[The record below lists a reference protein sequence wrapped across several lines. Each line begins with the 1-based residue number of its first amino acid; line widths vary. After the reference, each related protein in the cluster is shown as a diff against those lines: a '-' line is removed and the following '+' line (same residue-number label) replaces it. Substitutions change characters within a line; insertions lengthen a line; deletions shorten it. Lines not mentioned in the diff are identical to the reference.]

1 MAHYSLEKKIEV
13 LGDMIDRLNMLVTLI
28 EDEDVEAADQADE
41 ASKVLS
47 AIKSEYEERHSKL
60 YEEVDE

>member
-13 LGDMIDRLNMLVTLI
+13 LGDMIDRLNMLVILI

-47 AIKSEYEERHSKL
+47 VIKGEYEERHSKL